1 MHPKQFYL
9 MSKRATQEALSMGKL
24 DGIATLL
31 DEIGIVYSKEEN
43 GILMVWDTEQFDEL
57 RVLILTDPDE
67 KWLFITALFT
77 NFDNI
82 PEDRQ
87 HKLMYDLLVASWKV
101 NGVKFVI
108 TSDNNIAVTAET
120 NDMDLTG
127 EELRTL
133 IDNTVGACD
142 ILATFTPGYAD

>member
-1 MHPKQFYL
+1 MHPRQFYL